1 MAWPL
6 LLSRTPLAT
15 MATLLPFLSPSL
27 SCRRFRC
34 CYSQQSVSFL
44 FPSAI
49 LLVPCVGIAV
59 WSKGFFIFLTTGF
72 GLLLLPRGG
81 GGAGKDGGEGSG
93 TREVE
98 AASGQGMASSG
109 SGNKAEGLFGAGAKG
124 GKAIWD
130 AVVSCDTR

>member
-1 MAWPL
+1 M
-6 LLSRTPLAT
+6 
-15 MATLLPFLSPSL
+15 
-27 SCRRFRC
+27 
-34 CYSQQSVSFL
+34 SFL

-49 LLVPCVGIAV
+49 LLVPCIGIAV
-59 WSKGFFIFLTTGF
+59 WSKDFFILVTIGF
-72 GLLLLPRGG
+72 GLLLVPRGGGG

-109 SGNKAEGLFGAGAKG
+109 SGNKAEGSLFGGGAKG

-130 AVVSCDTR
+130 AVVLCDTR

>member
-1 MAWPL
+1 M
-6 LLSRTPLAT
+6 
-15 MATLLPFLSPSL
+15 
-27 SCRRFRC
+27 
-34 CYSQQSVSFL
+34 SFL

-72 GLLLLPRGG
+72 GLFLVPRGGG

-93 TREVE
+93 IREVE
-98 AASGQGMASSG
+98 AVSGQGMASSG
-109 SGNKAEGLFGAGAKG
+109 SRNKAEGSLFGGGAKG

-130 AVVSCDTR
+130 AVVLCDTR